1 MLSPALEP
9 EHQNNSSHCSC
20 TGSVIK
26 AVNPAA
32 KMNAMRSL
40 VLLTLLGL
48 CASGA
53 YGESRLVPTD
63 LDNLLEGL
71 ATVHMHSQ
79 QQSVK

>member
-1 MLSPALEP
+1 
-9 EHQNNSSHCSC
+9 
-20 TGSVIK
+20 
-26 AVNPAA
+26 
-32 KMNAMRSL
+32 MNAMRSL